1 MLLSSLETAALRD
14 FSAQTSVPCTKND
27 LKKRKYPVRKYVDDV
42 MSENGLI
49 VQIATRY
56 NQDMRKSISEYT
68 SNLEVDGSPGITQVS

>member
-1 MLLSSLETAALRD
+1 MIW
-14 FSAQTSVPCTKND
+14 
-27 LKKRKYPVRKYVDDV
+27 KRKYPVRSKCVDV

-68 SNLEVDGSPGITQVS
+68 SNLEADGSLGITQVS